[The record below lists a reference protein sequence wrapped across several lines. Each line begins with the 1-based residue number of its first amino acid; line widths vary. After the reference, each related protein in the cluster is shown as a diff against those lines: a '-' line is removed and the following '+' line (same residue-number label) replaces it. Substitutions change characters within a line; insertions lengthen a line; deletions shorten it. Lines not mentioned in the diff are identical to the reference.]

1 MGAKPGGGQAVRCD
15 GRCEIRRSEAPARL
29 SLMHPNGR
37 ASQPRRSSRESL
49 GTRVPRDSVPE
60 SRTRIRSGAMRATS
74 RRRPLRRTITAAP
87 EGVDPEA
94 VAARVRYVGS
104 PEHKS
109 YRSFAGPPRLRVADA
124 SKCDPRFVDAAPLTA
139 WLRESIRAGRFGAP
153 WEGDFPKYV
162 WFVDGDTC
170 YEARLVNRASGEY
183 KGWEL
188 APEER
193 PEGL

>member
-1 MGAKPGGGQAVRCD
+1 MTVGAKSGDPKHELGSV
-15 GRCEIRRSEAPARL
+15 S
-29 SLMHPNGR
+29 SH
-37 ASQPRRSSRESL
+37 ASQREGESSSRESL
-49 GTRVPRDSVPE
+49 GTRVPGDSVPE
-60 SRTRIRSGAMRATS
+60 SWTRIRSGAMRATS

-109 YRSFAGPPRLRVADA
+109 YPSFAGPPRLRVADA

-162 WFVDGDTC
+162 CFVDGDTC

>member
-1 MGAKPGGGQAVRCD
+1 MGAKPGGEQALRPN
-15 GRCEIRRSEAPARL
+15 GPCEIRTIEAPARL
-29 SLMHPNGR
+29 GPHASPR
-37 ASQPRRSSRESL
+37 AGQPRRSSREPL
-49 GTRVPRDSVPE
+49 GTGVLVAVHDS
-60 SRTRIRSGAMRATS
+60 RARIRSGAMRATS

-94 VAARVRYVGS
+94 AAARVRYVGS
-104 PEHKS
+104 AEHKS
-109 YRSFAGPPRLRVADA
+109 YPSFAGPPRLRVADA

-139 WLRESIRAGRFGAP
+139 WLRDSIRAGRFGAP

-162 WFVDGDTC
+162 WFVDEDTC